1 MVSAE
6 GLAGRLLV
14 ASPLLKDGVFDRSV
28 VFVLQHDDDGAVGV
42 VLNRPS
48 EVDVSDVAPD
58 WWTHACPPSVVFT
71 GGPVSPMQLLGLAR
85 LRLTFGEEGAAIG
98 TVDLTEDADSER
110 VETVRVFAGYAG
122 WSAGQLEGEI
132 AAGGWYIATAAAG
145 DAFSAEP
152 EELWRTVLRRQ
163 HGQLALLATFPE
175 DPSLN

>member
-1 MVSAE
+1 MVSGD

-28 VFVLQHDDDGAVGV
+28 VFVLQHDDDGALGV

-48 EVDVSDVAPD
+48 EIDVSEVAPD
-58 WWTHACPPSVVFT
+58 WWTHACPPPVVFT

-85 LRLTFGEEGAAIG
+85 LRLGLPEEALAIG
-98 TVDLTEDADSER
+98 TVDLTEGADPER

-132 AAGGWYIATAAAG
+132 AAGGWYIAAAAAE
-145 DAFSAEP
+145 DPFSSSP
-152 EELWRTVLRRQ
+152 GGLWRNVLRRQ
-163 HGQLALLATFPE
+163 RGQLSLLATFPE